1 MWRNG
6 RRNGLKIRSR
16 EKRGMGSTP
25 IIGSVFIGKLPFL
38 FKREI
43 SHSARKSVK
52 KPAFFDTF
60 LTLVLGLTQIHWTK
74 LELKH

>member
-1 MWRNG
+1 
-6 RRNGLKIRSR
+6 
-16 EKRGMGSTP
+16 
-25 IIGSVFIGKLPFL
+25 LPFL